1 MSGAAPECPLARRPQ
16 GFGLVELLV
25 ALAIAALVIAGTLSA
40 CVKAREVQAA
50 LDSHARLQ
58 ETARYAL
65 AIVEADL
72 RMAGFWGLVGSPA
85 SIAANPASSFP
96 TKCGG
101 AAWITATE
109 RYVDGSNNGYLSA
122 PNCAASS
129 GGARAG
135 ADVLVIRR
143 ASVQRTTPQRPV
155 VAAADRDRL
164 MIVSHHG
171 GGEIFVPR
179 DLGGAIPTGFATADL
194 TGEPPL
200 ADTREYLV
208 NAYYVSAD
216 SSVARGYPALRR
228 KLLTTGPEVTDE
240 EVVAGVEDL
249 QFELGVDVD
258 GDAQL
263 DAFLNPGAMPMG
275 AVPLSV
281 RLWMRVRALER
292 DPAYRDTRTVSY
304 ADRTAAA
311 TGDRFRRLLVAR
323 TVSLR
328 NARP

>member
-1 MSGAAPECPLARRPQ
+1 MSTANPAGRAPAVEQ
-16 GFGLVELLV
+16 GFGLVELLT

-40 CVKAREVQAA
+40 CIKAREMQAA

-85 SIAANPASSFP
+85 NIAANPATSFP
-96 TKCGG
+96 AKCGG
-101 AAWITATE
+101 AAWITATASFI
-109 RYVDGSNNGYLSA
+109 DGSNNGYLAA

-143 ASVQRTTPQRPV
+143 ASVRRATPQRPV
-155 VAAADRDRL
+155 VAATDRDRL
-164 MIVSHHG
+164 MIVTHHG

-179 DLGGAIPTGFATADL
+179 DLAGAIPTGFATADL
-194 TGEPPL
+194 PGEPPL

-208 NAYYVSAD
+208 DAYYVSAD

-228 KLLTTGPEVTDE
+228 KVLTTGPEVTDE

-249 QFELGVDVD
+249 QFQVGVDVD

-263 DAFLNPGAMPMG
+263 DAFVHPG
-275 AVPLSV
+275 AVPSGAVPVSV
-281 RLWMRVRALER
+281 RLWLRVRALER
-292 DPAYRDTRTVSY
+292 DAAYRDTRDVVY